1 MTVKAFAE
9 KCGNFVTAV
18 VLVVASI
25 YFVIGLSARPQRT
38 VATRPF
44 PIPGEPVPIANTPV
58 EGDAHAKVG
67 MIEFSDFQCGYCGR
81 FAVETLPILKADYVD
96 TGLMAVSFRN
106 FPEADTHPDSVTLAE
121 AGVCAGAQGRFWSFH
136 DRMFASPGNTD
147 RVFVSETA
155 KELGLSMTAF
165 ERCLLHHDYDALD
178 QDQVLARRLGIN
190 VTPTFFV
197 GLMTSD
203 RRVRVSEVIVGAERT
218 GVFTD
223 AIDRVMKSAAHA
235 P

>member
-1 MTVKAFAE
+1 MTVRAFAE
-9 KCGNFVTAV
+9 KCANFVTAV
-18 VLVVASI
+18 VLAVASI
-25 YFVIGLSARPQRT
+25 YFVIGLSARPKRT
-38 VATRPF
+38 FAEQPL
-44 PIPGEPVPIANTPV
+44 PLPGEPVPIANTPV
-58 EGDAHAKVG
+58 DGDAHARVG
-67 MIEFSDFQCGYCGR
+67 MVEFSDFQCGYCGR

-96 TGLMAVSFRN
+96 RGLLVVSFRN
-106 FPEADTHPDSVTLAE
+106 FPEVDTHPDSMTLAE

-136 DRMFASPGNTD
+136 DRMFAAPGNTD

-155 KELGLSMTAF
+155 KELGLNMKAF

-178 QDQVLARRLGIN
+178 QDQVLAGRLGVN
-190 VTPTFFV
+190 VTPTFLI

-218 GVFTD
+218 SVFTD
-223 AIDRVMKSAAHA
+223 AIDRVMKSPAHA